1 MTTKQL
7 KILIAIMIVLIVFIL
22 WYSRGQAW
30 EETYVEPVSLDVTDI
45 NVGDIEEEKSEADVL
60 IDKVDLL
67 VGDKSISE
75 AIVTAC
81 MKHQENY
88 KLCIKNVI
96 GVSNAESGIFKKG
109 MRPSNNG
116 FGRMYQWKKR
126 KFSSVEDSVYK
137 RVQMYTKN
145 HRENRTTWADWLK
158 WRYCTSECTYWI
170 KNYDSAIKKLSLD

>member
-7 KILIAIMIVLIVFIL
+7 KILIAVMIVLIVFIL

-30 EETYVEPVSLDVTDI
+30 EVTYETTPVA
-45 NVGDIEEEKSEADVL
+45 EEKSEADIL
-60 IDKVDLL
+60 IEKVDSL
-67 VGDKSISE
+67 VENESISE

-81 MKHQENY
+81 MKHQDDY
-88 KLCIKNVI
+88 KLCIKNLI

-109 MRPSNNG
+109 MYPSNNG

-126 KFSSVEDSVYK
+126 QFSSVEDSVYK

-158 WRYCTSECTYWI
+158 WHYCTSECTYWI
-170 KNYDSAIKKLSLD
+170 KNYEYAVNKLSLD

>member
-1 MTTKQL
+1 MI
-7 KILIAIMIVLIVFIL
+7 ILIVRIL
-22 WYSRGQAW
+22 WYSRWQAW
-30 EETYVEPVSLDVTDI
+30 EEVYIEPTPLV
-45 NVGDIEEEKSEADVL
+45 EEKSEQEVL

-67 VGDKSISE
+67 VEDKSISE

-81 MKHQENY
+81 MKHQDDY
-88 KLCIKNVI
+88 KLCIKNLI
-96 GVSNAESGIFKKG
+96 GVSNAESGIFKRG
-109 MRPSNNG
+109 MNPSNNG

-158 WRYCTSECTYWI
+158 WKYCTSECAYRI
-170 KNYDSAIKKLSLD
+170 KNYDYAIKKLSLD